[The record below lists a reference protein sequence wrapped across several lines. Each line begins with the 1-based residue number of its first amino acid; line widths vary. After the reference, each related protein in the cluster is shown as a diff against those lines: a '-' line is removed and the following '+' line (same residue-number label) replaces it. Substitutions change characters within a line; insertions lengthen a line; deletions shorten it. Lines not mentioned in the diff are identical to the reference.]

1 MGVWGIYFTEIF
13 FHFLRIFFYVFFRW
27 KFFEFFFWKFFFGFF
42 SIRGVL
48 YRGNYKLCWNPHF
61 YGTFLVLL
69 IYNYLSRTMTGQKGV
84 WRHAWC
90 RIPGFWGGR
99 APCRKGA
106 GGPWALWAAPE
117 PRSGAGT
124 AFLGISQEC

>member
-13 FHFLRIFFYVFFRW
+13 FHFLRIFFYVFFKW

-69 IYNYLSRTMTGQKGV
+69 IYNYLSRTMTGQKGS
-84 WRHAWC
+84 
-90 RIPGFWGGR
+90 GGTH
-99 APCRKGA
+99 GA
-106 GGPWALWAAPE
+106 GFFEKSGRRCGAQNPPVVNLPHITGGSAAAAVH
-117 PRSGAGT
+117 R
-124 AFLGISQEC
+124 QEQVY